1 MILDTLKLRS
11 YRNLGSIDLTWN
23 KHFNVIYGENAQ
35 GKTNLLEAIY
45 LLGHLKSF
53 RGARGQDLIN
63 HTAETAFISAMVN
76 KGNVSHKLESSIS
89 MCVPQIVEKRCKF
102 NQIHTN
108 PKLFTYN
115 SRSRSIFDIKLC
127 L

>member
-1 MILDTLKLRS
+1 MILETLKLHS
-11 YRNLGSIDLTWN
+11 YRNLSSIDLTWN

-63 HTAETAFISAMVN
+63 HTAETAFISAIVD
-76 KGNVSHKLESSIS
+76 KGNVAHKLDIS
-89 MCVPQIVEKRCKF
+89 LQKA
-102 NQIHTN
+102 
-108 PKLFTYN
+108 
-115 SRSRSIFDIKLC
+115 
-127 L
+127 